1 MKTYIANIKGKKY
14 LFAYD
19 SIFIAQGKSEQ
30 KTRSFG
36 HVDKIT
42 NLTGKKREFASF
54 LRQEE
59 SRLRVKYW
67 KDKIQHPAFVQYA
80 SIEKIEER
88 RAELFRAKKDMGE
101 FAVEAMERAFLI
113 DFIYNSNKLE
123 GSKVP
128 RETVEK
134 QVNDGTSRNVEIQ
147 NSMRALYYVDDK
159 AFLFQPAKINR
170 LHGILLEHEPMKLG
184 LRKEKVVVNEM
195 NVCKWEDVKTEL
207 KNLCEWY
214 ADAKKKMYPPELA
227 FDFYYK
233 FERIHPFIDGN
244 GRTGRLIMNRILKDN
259 KYHPMIVWNKRQK
272 AHMTA
277 FQKMVDGKAHYY
289 YKFMEEQFVKT
300 HEIYLNKIKDAMDYE
315 RLSQKFLE
323 PSKYNL

>member
-42 NLTGKKREFASF
+42 NLAVKKREFASY
-54 LRQEE
+54 LKQEE
-59 SRLRVKYW
+59 ARLRIKYW
-67 KDKIQHPAFVQYA
+67 KDRIQTPAFVKYV
-80 SIEKIEER
+80 SLERIEEM
-88 RAELFRAKKDMGE
+88 RAELFRAKRDMGA
-101 FAVEAMERAFLI
+101 FAVEAMERAFLV

-134 QVNDGTSRNVEIQ
+134 QVSEGTSKNMEVR

-159 AFLFQPAKINR
+159 YFLFHPARINK
-170 LHGILLEHEPMKLG
+170 LHGILLEHEPKKLG
-184 LRKEKVVVNEM
+184 FRKEIVVVNEM
-195 NVCKWEDVKTEL
+195 NVCKWEDVKSEL

-227 FDFYYK
+227 FDFYYR

-244 GRTGRLIMNRILKDN
+244 GRTGRLIMNRILKDH
-259 KYHPMIVWNKRQK
+259 KYHPIIVWNKRQK
-272 AHMTA
+272 AHMSA
-277 FQKMVDGKAHYY
+277 FQKRVDGRTHYY

-300 HEIYLNKIKDAMDYE
+300 HEIYLKKIKDAMDYE
-315 RLSQKFLE
+315 RLSRKFLE
-323 PSKYNL
+323 PSEYNF